1 MTDGADDA
9 DDDVPV
15 QGADAPTGGREQREG
30 DRPDE
35 PDRTLRP
42 ELQLTSPQAISL
54 GDPRLQAGNAAE
66 PTWDAWRTQLTGV
79 GGTSPLTHFSDH
91 PRARI
96 ELSTTHPGGLAQ
108 FITGKTTL
116 LSSLIRDEVALRAA
130 RVAAAQVEAK
140 GTELAT
146 VRGIDAVKLGIG
158 MADWQHG
165 DEHFRGPVLL
175 RPLAI
180 RRHGRDFEVRLLGE
194 PVLNPGLADALHE
207 QYGVILDA
215 QSFVALAQQDGSF
228 TPNPVIDRLRGLTAH
243 IPGFSVHARLVV
255 STFAEVASGMVEDT
269 GDLSHPVLDALAGN
283 PSAKWQVEQS
293 YHPVEQ
299 TPSDERSPETD
310 TLLLDADDEQENVI
324 AQITAGNSIVVK
336 TLPGTGGTQTI
347 VNALGGLVAANK
359 RVLVVSP
366 RRATLRGIAARF
378 AEVQLP
384 GSP

>member
-1 MTDGADDA
+1 M
-9 DDDVPV
+9 
-15 QGADAPTGGREQREG
+15 
-30 DRPDE
+30 
-35 PDRTLRP
+35 
-42 ELQLTSPQAISL
+42 
-54 GDPRLQAGNAAE
+54 
-66 PTWDAWRTQLTGV
+66 
-79 GGTSPLTHFSDH
+79 
-91 PRARI
+91 
-96 ELSTTHPGGLAQ
+96 
-108 FITGKTTL
+108 
-116 LSSLIRDEVALRAA
+116 ALRAA
-130 RVAAAQVEAK
+130 RIAAGHVEAK
-140 GTELAT
+140 GTELST

-158 MADWQHG
+158 MADWKHG
-165 DEHFRGPVLL
+165 DEQFRGPVLL

-207 QYGVILDA
+207 QFGVILDA

-243 IPGFSVHARLVV
+243 LPGFSVHARLVV
-255 STFAEVASGMVEDT
+255 STSPRSPRAWSRT
-269 GDLSHPVLDALAGN
+269 PTSCPTRCSTPSPGN

-359 RVLVVSP
+359 LCSSSARVARPCAASRHASP
-366 RRATLRGIAARF
+366 TCSCRASR
-378 AEVQLP
+378 
-384 GSP
+384 